1 MTISKVMQTMLQ
13 PIRTPISIFSAFR
26 PTTAASQIH
35 SDEPQTCA
43 IPSTELA
50 TPARS
55 ENGPSAWLIAT
66 PNPTENPAQMRVMP
80 TSITACEL
88 AVARIRPAARNSTY
102 EVSISMRWLKILSA
116 KGVEKETAIL
126 TMAVKA
132 ITVEYS
138 PRSKPMVSISKTGE
152 TFT

>member
-1 MTISKVMQTMLQ
+1 MLQ

-55 ENGPSAWLIAT
+55 EKGPSAWLIAT
-66 PNPTENPAQMRVMP
+66 PKPTENPAQMSVMP

-88 AVARIRPAARNSTY
+88 VVARIAPAAMNKTC
-102 EVSISMRWLKILSA
+102 EVSISVRWRKIFSA
-116 KGVEKETAIL
+116 NGVENDTAIL
-126 TMAVKA
+126 TIAVNA

-138 PRSKPMVSISKTGE
+138 PRSKPMVSISNTGE